1 MKEIFP
7 LMNFL
12 AHDIKTFIFDM
23 KFNNIE
29 RETIKEFDSII
40 VGGVVWTVKTLNYNI
55 DGYVVITVFE

>member
-1 MKEIFP
+1 
-7 LMNFL
+7 
-12 AHDIKTFIFDM
+12 M